1 MRAIRSLALWA
12 ACGLLVGWAACALA
26 PRAQGKGVEGDVN
39 VLSMEVIALQALHQL
54 RATPAQLEELKRLA
68 AATAE
73 KVGPRRQ
80 VEVSDK
86 FHKTLAQL
94 RDALIEGKDER
105 IDELNRTIDELR
117 EKEQPELD
125 DFTEISDAARREA
138 PALLRRFSA
147 RQAAGFLA
155 DFAENFPDPVEMLT
169 GAFAEV
175 RKLSRREW
183 GAMRDDVAEQV
194 GWLVAGLDEQA
205 EEKAREQA
213 AALITRA
220 RQLKDAELKKQRPEL
235 EKAARELAGKVGPTD
250 VHRHFLEHALA
261 ELLSNPRLG
270 AAVEARLKQQKK

>member
-1 MRAIRSLALWA
+1 MRAFRSLALWS
-12 ACGLLVGWAACALA
+12 ACGLLVGLAACVEA

-39 VLSMEVIALQALHQL
+39 VLSMEVVALQTLHQL
-54 RATPAQLEELKRLA
+54 QATPAQLEELKRLA
-68 AATAE
+68 PATAE

-86 FHKTLAQL
+86 FHKTLIQL
-94 RDALIEGKDER
+94 RDALVEGKDER
-105 IDELNRTIDELR
+105 IDELNRAIDELR
-117 EKEQPELD
+117 EKEKPELD
-125 DFTEISDAARREA
+125 DYAEISDAARREA

-155 DFAENFPDPVEMLT
+155 DYAADFPDPVEMLT
-169 GAFAEV
+169 GAFEEV

-183 GAMRDDVAEQV
+183 GGLRDDVAEQV
-194 GWLVAGLDEQA
+194 GWLVAGMDGDA
-205 EEKAREQA
+205 EEKARDQA

-220 RQLKDAELKKQRPEL
+220 RQLKDAEFKKQRPEL
-235 EKAARELAGKVGPTD
+235 EKAARELAKKVGPTD

-261 ELLSNPRLG
+261 ELLSNPRLA

>member
-1 MRAIRSLALWA
+1 M
-12 ACGLLVGWAACALA
+12 
-26 PRAQGKGVEGDVN
+26 
-39 VLSMEVIALQALHQL
+39 
-54 RATPAQLEELKRLA
+54 
-68 AATAE
+68 
-73 KVGPRRQ
+73 
-80 VEVSDK
+80 
-86 FHKTLAQL
+86 
-94 RDALIEGKDER
+94 
-105 IDELNRTIDELR
+105 
-117 EKEQPELD
+117 D

-261 ELLSNPRLG
+261 EVLSNPRL
-270 AAVEARLKQQKK
+270 AAAAEARLKQLKK